1 VAGVGFGWRGL
12 AVEVIGGLVMTTFLY
27 RLYNAND
34 ELLYIGISKS
44 AIHRL
49 HTHLVHQPWGAQI
62 VKQTV
67 ERFEKRSD
75 AIQAETLA
83 IKSEQPKHNIVHNY
97 ADSRPQTKWLEI
109 HPASDVV
116 VTSNCHMALRF
127 KQSDPVWRPS
137 QGQRKAVFGLCAEVS
152 AVKNSNLI
160 AFKCSKCHDWETK
173 SWFKFSADQ
182 LAEVALLDELF
193 VDTQAHDEVTSLV
206 TAWQRAG
213 DRRAA

>member
-1 VAGVGFGWRGL
+1 VA
-12 AVEVIGGLVMTTFLY
+12 AEVIGGLVMTTFLY
-27 RLYNAND
+27 RLYNTDD

-75 AIQAETLA
+75 AVEAETLA
-83 IKSEQPKHNIVHNY
+83 IKSEQPKHNIIHNQT
-97 ADSRPQTKWLEI
+97 DSRPETKWLEI

-152 AVKNSNLI
+152 AVKRGYSV
-160 AFKCSKCHDWETK
+160 ARKCSVCHGWE
-173 SWFKFSADQ
+173 SPSYFRFSVEQ
-182 LAEVALLDELF
+182 LVEAALLNDLF
-193 VDTQAHDEVTSLV
+193 VETQAHDEVTSLV